1 VLEVCTNRPTVT
13 VASHLHG
20 LPFVITSVTA
30 VSLLSVTGSRHV
42 PHREHVIMLIA
53 FYINYFLQGNGTSY
67 NRSSTRFF
75 QKTPKLIFEDA
86 EYQAIS
92 SCSRNTRG
100 SIISACCIGNNG

>member
-1 VLEVCTNRPTVT
+1 VT

-20 LPFVITSVTA
+20 LRIVITTVTA

-42 PHREHVIMLIA
+42 PHREHVILLTA
-53 FYINYFLQGNGTSY
+53 FHINYFLQGNGISY

-75 QKTPKLIFEDA
+75 QKTPKFVFEDA
-86 EYQAIS
+86 EYQAIIS
-92 SCSRNTRG
+92 RSRNTGG